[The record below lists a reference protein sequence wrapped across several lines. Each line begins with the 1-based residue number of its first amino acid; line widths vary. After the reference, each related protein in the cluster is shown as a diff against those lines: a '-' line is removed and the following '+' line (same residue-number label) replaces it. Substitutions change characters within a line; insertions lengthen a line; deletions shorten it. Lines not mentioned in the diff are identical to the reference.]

1 MILGRGL
8 GNLARVSAP
17 TSRQTTSRGRDAGP
31 PLLYFHAFA
40 PPSSGGVPVVMHRLL
55 AQLGLPLVTFTDW
68 RNRSAAPGAA
78 WLPGRYRYFLKIPP
92 WNRFAIYRWP
102 FGLAN
107 VLLAVVAGLR
117 AGLEARRIG
126 AGWVLSVA
134 DDGFSPIGGHVAA
147 RVAGVPHVLW
157 VFDLWGENAFMDVDR
172 WLARHLEGPIW
183 RRTSAIVV
191 HTDKIDEIYRRKHG
205 VGCRVVPTPGG
216 PIDPEDGQ
224 PETDRSAPY
233 EIVTGGAVYWAQE
246 EAMRRLSRVCRE
258 LPDVTLTY
266 IGDGSRLPEQ
276 GIVPDRIEAQADY
289 PEFRRRL
296 RDADIL
302 FLGLSFDSTAP
313 DIVRTGTPARLV
325 DFMAS
330 GRPLLI
336 HAPPD
341 THVATYARSEGF
353 AEVVDVSSDEAL
365 VAGLRR
371 VVDDAE
377 TSRARADRAKDL
389 AADSHDPERV
399 RGLLR
404 EILDEV
410 RGRPGD

>member
-1 MILGRGL
+1 M
-8 GNLARVSAP
+8 
-17 TSRQTTSRGRDAGP
+17 
-31 PLLYFHAFA
+31 Y
-40 PPSSGGVPVVMHRLL
+40 RLL
-55 AQLGLPLVTFTDW
+55 AGLGLRLVTFTDH
-68 RNRSAAPGAA
+68 RNRVAAPGAA

-107 VLLAVVAGLR
+107 VVLAVVAGIR

-134 DDGFSPIGGHVAA
+134 DEGFSPIGGHVAA
-147 RVAGVPHVLW
+147 KVAGVPHVLW
-157 VFDLWGENAFMDVDR
+157 VFDLWSENAFMDVAR

-183 RRTSAIVV
+183 RRASAIVV
-191 HTDKIDEIYRRKHG
+191 HTDKIDELYRRKHG
-205 VGCRVVPTPGG
+205 VGCQVIPTPGG
-216 PIDPEDGQ
+216 PIDVDDGEPDPE
-224 PETDRSAPY
+224 RSAPY
-233 EIVTGGAVYWAQE
+233 EVVTGGAVYWAQE

-258 LPDVTLTY
+258 MPDVTLTY
-266 IGDGSRLPEQ
+266 IGDGSGLPEK
-276 GIVPDRIEAQADY
+276 GIFADRVEAQAAY

-330 GRPLLI
+330 GRPLLV

-341 THVATYARSEGF
+341 THVAAYARSEDF
-353 AEVVDVSSDEAL
+353 AEVVDIPSDEAL

-371 VVDDAE
+371 IIEDAE
-377 TSRARADRAKDL
+377 ATRERADHAKGL
-389 AADSHDPERV
+389 AAVSHDPERV
-399 RGLLR
+399 RGRLL
-404 EILDEV
+404 EILDQI
-410 RGRPGD
+410 RDSSGA

>member
-1 MILGRGL
+1 
-8 GNLARVSAP
+8 VSGTTVDP
-17 TSRQTTSRGRDAGP
+17 TDSRSRDAGTARP
-31 PLLYFHAFA
+31 PLVYFHAFA

-55 AQLGLPLVTFTDW
+55 ARLGVPLVTFTDR
-68 RNRSAAPGAA
+68 RNRSVGPGAA
-78 WLPGRYRYFLKIPP
+78 WLPGSYRYFLKIPP

-107 VLLAVVAGLR
+107 VVLAVFAGIR
-117 AGLEARRIG
+117 AGLDARRIG

-172 WLARHLEGPIW
+172 WLARRLEGPIW
-183 RRTSAIVV
+183 RRASAIVV
-191 HTDKIDEIYRRKHG
+191 HTDKIDELYRRKHG

-216 PIDPEDGQ
+216 PIDADDGQ
-224 PETDRSAPY
+224 REPERSAPY
-233 EIVTGGAVYWAQE
+233 EVVTGGAVYWAQE

-258 LPDVTLTY
+258 MPDVTLTY
-266 IGDGSRLPEQ
+266 IGDGSGLPEKE
-276 GIVPDRIEAQADY
+276 IFADRVEAQTDY

-313 DIVRTGTPARLV
+313 AIVRTGTPARLV

-341 THVATYARSEGF
+341 THVATYARSEDF
-353 AEVVDVSSDEAL
+353 AEVVDLPSDEAL

-371 VVDDAE
+371 VLEDPEA
-377 TSRARADRAKDL
+377 SRARVDRAKDL
-389 AADSHDPERV
+389 AAVSHDPERV
-399 RGLLR
+399 RGRLL
-404 EILDEV
+404 EILDQIRDRQE
-410 RGRPGD
+410 GDGG